1 MEMPARKSTA
11 RVKQVAQSST
21 PSQAARKLV
30 PAPKVVKAK
39 LAAKASAKLAVA
51 PSATPGTAVAATA
64 GAPVAAEE
72 EVVEPSAEPSSEDL
86 EEVDKET
93 AKAITDLERTDR
105 SMLGRYFR
113 EMANHRVLAP
123 DEELEAARRIH
134 QLEVGFWR
142 ALFAHVP
149 AFETVTR
156 VLESHLEEV
165 PADVAAL
172 TASLRKNAQ
181 RSTCRWKCPRESRRL
196 ASSRSPNLL
205 PLRKRLKPCL
215 LPKW

>member
-1 MEMPARKSTA
+1 
-11 RVKQVAQSST
+11 
-21 PSQAARKLV
+21 V
-30 PAPKVVKAK
+30 PAPKVVRAK
-39 LAAKASAKLAVA
+39 LAAKTSAKLAVA
-51 PSATPGTAVAATA
+51 PSATPGTAAAATLLGSRAEEPRAATA

-86 EEVDKET
+86 EEVEKET

-172 TASLRKNAQ
+172 TASLRKAAKTYKKADVKQ
-181 RSTCRWKCPRESRRL
+181 RDTAPSGMLPNLADLLSPRE
-196 ASSRSPNLL
+196 
-205 PLRKRLKPCL
+205 LRDIIEYVATLR
-215 LPKW
+215 